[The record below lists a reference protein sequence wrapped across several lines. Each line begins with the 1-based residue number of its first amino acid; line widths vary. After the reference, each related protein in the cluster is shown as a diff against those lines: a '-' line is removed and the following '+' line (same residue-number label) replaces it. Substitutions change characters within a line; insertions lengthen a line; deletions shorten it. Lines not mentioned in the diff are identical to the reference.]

1 MELSVK
7 TTILL
12 TPELHDRL
20 TRLAERED
28 TSLGALVREACERQ
42 YGIAGSQER
51 AVAVR
56 ELARLDLP
64 VGSAR
69 AMKRESLVRPDKLLP

>member
-20 TRLAERED
+20 TKLADRQA

-42 YGIAGSQER
+42 YGMSSSDER
-51 AVAVR
+51 SGAVQ
-56 ELARLDLP
+56 ELAGLSLP
-64 VGSAR
+64 VGSPR
-69 AMKRESLVRPDKLLP
+69 AMKRESVPSAGKLLP